1 MSKEKN
7 IPTITV
13 NYNNNGSSVTSNEL
27 GNACNARALL
37 MRKEGNN
44 IY

>member
-27 GNACNARALL
+27 GMRAMQELAYEK
-37 MRKEGNN
+37 RGEQ
-44 IY
+44 